1 MRSMTDNG
9 GLGRADVARCWAG
22 FASLGAGLVHLA
34 VVQEHLAEWWVY
46 GVFFAVTGA
55 AQILWGLGALARDR
69 APFLRLVAAG
79 NIALV
84 ALWATTR
91 TVGIPIGPEP
101 WTTEAVG
108 RADVLCV
115 VLELGTVL
123 ALGAVARAQA
133 RDARATTLSTTV
145 PTTSST
151 TSSTTRQGM
160 GAGRFVALMFAGALA
175 VAAVTTPALA
185 ATESGQHSPGMPGM
199 HM

>member
-1 MRSMTDNG
+1 MSDNG

-69 APFLRLVAAG
+69 VPFLRLVAAG

-115 VLELGTVL
+115 VLELATAL
-123 ALGAVARAQA
+123 ALGAAARAQA
-133 RDARATTLSTTV
+133 RDARSTTVSTALSTTV
-145 PTTSST
+145 
-151 TSSTTRQGM
+151 STTRRGM
-160 GAGRFVALMFAGALA
+160 GAGRFVALMFAGALV

>member
-1 MRSMTDNG
+1 MRPMTESS

-46 GVFFAVTGA
+46 GGFFAVTGA
-55 AQILWGLGALARDR
+55 LQILWGLGALAGER
-69 APFLRLVAAG
+69 APFWRLVLAG
-79 NIALV
+79 NLALV
-84 ALWATTR
+84 ALWAVTR

-101 WTTEAVG
+101 WTAEAVG

-123 ALGAVARAQA
+123 ALAIAARAQA
-133 RDARATTLSTTV
+133 RGARAPAAWVAERGL
-145 PTTSST
+145 
-151 TSSTTRQGM
+151 

-175 VAAVTTPALA
+175 VSAITTPALA
-185 ATESGQHSPGMPGM
+185 ATESGQHSHGMPGM